1 MADNNWGKQPPKKQA
16 YTPPTLNTPSFWGPA
31 PVPPKVYATW
41 ASIRGEGRDGS
52 EYEAPEGIDEGGAH
66 DSWVSKF
73 SKRFAIDPVNIQGEG
88 RDGSSTDTDGG
99 DDGDGGSFA
108 TGGTDTSIETS
119 TIEGEGRDGSSPS
132 TEGGDDGDSVPFGT
146 GEGATEGGESSVEGE
161 GREGSSPETEG
172 RNSVANSVNISGN
185 TRPDS
190 ESDSP
195 ESLTA
200 GSHDSWVTGFEK
212 ELASSTSGSVD
223 PTVREQGAGGHDSW
237 VSKFSQQI
245 ATEPFSVS
253 GSGED
258 GSYVASPVKKPP
270 IVPPSAIFGKTRS
283 GTSYETPEGLPE
295 DSAHDSWVTAFKK
308 ELVKGE
314 GKSWVTGPPSN
325 ATTPIPRFGVT
336 STTPPS
342 AKSPSDKFVGQWNFR
357 VKVNGIPDDNCK
369 LLSISG
375 LSSETEPIEFK
386 RSTRQYVE
394 SIPGKYKYSNVE
406 LTKVMNMGGD
416 SFAAWREQIEAGM
429 NAFRTITVYLHHID
443 LKGAPVMTLTLHDA
457 WPVKWEF
464 PELSGSSS
472 DAAIEKITLDVA
484 RITRG

>member
-1 MADNNWGKQPPKKQA
+1 M
-16 YTPPTLNTPSFWGPA
+16 
-31 PVPPKVYATW
+31 
-41 ASIRGEGRDGS
+41 
-52 EYEAPEGIDEGGAH
+52 
-66 DSWVSKF
+66 
-73 SKRFAIDPVNIQGEG
+73 
-88 RDGSSTDTDGG
+88 
-99 DDGDGGSFA
+99 
-108 TGGTDTSIETS
+108 
-119 TIEGEGRDGSSPS
+119 
-132 TEGGDDGDSVPFGT
+132 
-146 GEGATEGGESSVEGE
+146 
-161 GREGSSPETEG
+161 
-172 RNSVANSVNISGN
+172 
-185 TRPDS
+185 
-190 ESDSP
+190 
-195 ESLTA
+195 
-200 GSHDSWVTGFEK
+200 
-212 ELASSTSGSVD
+212 
-223 PTVREQGAGGHDSW
+223 
-237 VSKFSQQI
+237 
-245 ATEPFSVS
+245 
-253 GSGED
+253 
-258 GSYVASPVKKPP
+258 
-270 IVPPSAIFGKTRS
+270 
-283 GTSYETPEGLPE
+283 
-295 DSAHDSWVTAFKK
+295 
-308 ELVKGE
+308 KGE

-342 AKSPSDKFVGQWNFR
+342 EKSPSDKFVGQWNFR